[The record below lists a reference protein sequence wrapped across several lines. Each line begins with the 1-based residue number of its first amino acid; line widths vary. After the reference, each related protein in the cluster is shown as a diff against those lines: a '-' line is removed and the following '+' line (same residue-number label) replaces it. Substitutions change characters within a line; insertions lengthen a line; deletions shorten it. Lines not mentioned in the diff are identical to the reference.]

1 MFPGKCCSLVILKF
15 FTLVSTHIIVE
26 HMDSDQLTFDKADI
40 IQGIYEVH
48 TIYANRY
55 CKYTHN
61 KIYFYS
67 LHPFL
72 PVGYQMKNHAWC
84 SPYRNELFHTL
95 SEAKKRCN
103 EDSRCV
109 MIYDDGGV
117 EETFLL
123 CDEGARLSSSP
134 SGSRLYIKDLFVDGG
149 NYGITMFIVKMMDY
163 NK

>member
-1 MFPGKCCSLVILKF
+1 MRS
-15 FTLVSTHIIVE
+15 
-26 HMDSDQLTFDKADI
+26 
-40 IQGIYEVH
+40 
-48 TIYANRY
+48 
-55 CKYTHN
+55 HN
-61 KIYFYS
+61 NIYFYL

-72 PVGYQMKNHAWC
+72 AFGYQMKNHAWC
-84 SPYRNELFHTL
+84 SPYRNELFYTL

-149 NYGITMFIVKMMDY
+149 NIEIIFLGPCSRYQRM
-163 NK
+163 

>member
-1 MFPGKCCSLVILKF
+1 MRS
-15 FTLVSTHIIVE
+15 
-26 HMDSDQLTFDKADI
+26 
-40 IQGIYEVH
+40 
-48 TIYANRY
+48 
-55 CKYTHN
+55 HN
-61 KIYFYS
+61 NIYFYL

-72 PVGYQMKNHAWC
+72 AFGYQMKNHAWC
-84 SPYRNELFHTL
+84 SPYRNELFYTL

-123 CDEGARLSSSP
+123 CDEGAKLSSSP

-149 NYGITMFIVKMMDY
+149 NIEIIFLGPCSLPTYVIVY
-163 NK
+163 HGNVVINFAI